1 MIPRKIKLQ
10 KYLKIR
16 NGTKNVRNA
25 NILRTLLILN
35 FFDVLKKIWDI
46 VWFGYCLNEFI
57 TVKRCLND
65 FQKNQNP
72 KTIKN

>member
-1 MIPRKIKLQ
+1 MIPRKIKRQ
-10 KYLKIR
+10 RYLKIR
-16 NGTKNVRNA
+16 IGTENVRNA

-57 TVKRCLND
+57 TVKGCLND
-65 FQKNQNP
+65 S
-72 KTIKN
+72 

>member
-10 KYLKIR
+10 KYFKIR

-25 NILRTLLILN
+25 HILRTLSILN

-57 TVKRCLND
+57 TVKGCLND
-65 FQKNQNP
+65 SWKNQTP
-72 KTIKN
+72 KILKN